1 MNHVLTIGAK
11 NQVTLS
17 KDLLEH
23 LGLGKGS
30 QLMVEMQQD
39 RLVLHPAVSVP
50 RRALPKELRDIFV
63 ERRGESP
70 QDVPLDKFLQGVEMV
85 VSEAPV
91 QAVKLPVRRSK
102 VSTSLAHVAA
112 KASVRGV

>member
-1 MNHVLTIGAK
+1 MSHVLTIGAK

-17 KDLLEH
+17 KALLQH

-30 QLMVEMQQD
+30 QLLVEMQQD

-70 QDVPLDKFLQGVEMV
+70 QDIPLDKFLQDVKMAV
-85 VSEAPV
+85 AEAPAQTV
-91 QAVKLPVRRSK
+91 TLPVRRSK
-102 VSTSLAHVAA
+102 VSASVAHVAS
-112 KASVRGV
+112 KASVRGA